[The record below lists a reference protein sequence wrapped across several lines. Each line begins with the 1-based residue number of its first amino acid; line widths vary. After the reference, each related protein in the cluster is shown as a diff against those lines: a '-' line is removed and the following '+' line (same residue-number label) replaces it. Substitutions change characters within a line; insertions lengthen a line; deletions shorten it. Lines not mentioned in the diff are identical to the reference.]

1 MILQKIL
8 LTFLLLL
15 FSLESYAYELP
26 KMKMPKKN
34 QPSIILFNAKSIV
47 VDNVKKYKLIW
58 ETQNATHVQ
67 LTYFGNV
74 KPSGELIITE
84 QEYQKGPITLTAT
97 SINSSAT
104 DSQTINKFIKA
115 DKEAPIIIRKESD
128 KSAYFYTTPV
138 IPRRAPY
145 RRGLPPRRV
154 RPY

>member
-1 MILQKIL
+1 MMPQKIL
-8 LTFLLLL
+8 FTFLLFL

-26 KMKMPKKN
+26 KVKVQKKN
-34 QPSIILFNAKSIV
+34 QPTITLFKAQSIV

-58 ETQNATHVQ
+58 KTQNTTHVQ
-67 LTYFGNV
+67 LTFFGNV

-115 DKEAPIIIRKESD
+115 DKEAPLIIRKESD

-138 IPRRAPY
+138 MPRRVPY
-145 RRGLPPRRV
+145 RRGHPPRRV